1 MRRLWPDGVLV
12 AVCTLAQLTS
22 LRPGDAAAPGATAGG
37 LALVAAVAAGLALW
51 WRRRA
56 PLTVVGGAATAYV
69 VQAAAVG
76 PVAPVTVAAG
86 CYAAARFG
94 PVLWGPVAG
103 LLAVAVV
110 AVCVVLVG
118 AAGLAATYAV
128 VLVLAVLA
136 GVLVVARR
144 ARLEA
149 MTLSAVVAERLRIA
163 RDLHDVVGHGMG
175 AITVQAGAGRMALQ
189 AGAEAEVGRALL
201 SIERAGRSVL
211 REVRWLVG
219 VLRERPEQV
228 TAADVVGLADAARSA
243 GFVVDARFDERLG
256 AVPPQVVEVLYRIV
270 QEALTNAFRHSGSDA
285 AQVAVAVSD
294 QLVVT
299 VLDAGVG
306 APAPDGHGL
315 LGMRERVAAA
325 GGTLCAG
332 PRPDGPGWQV
342 RASLPIRAGRDGGRL
357 ARADHR
363 RRLVR

>member
-56 PLTVVGGAATAYV
+56 PLAVVGGAATAYV

-118 AAGLAATYAV
+118 AAGLATTYAV

-175 AITVQAGAGRMALQ
+175 AITVQAGAARLGLGGGATADAIGSLQ
-189 AGAEAEVGRALL
+189 A
-201 SIERAGRSVL
+201 IEDAGRGVL

-219 VLRERPEQV
+219 LLRE
-228 TAADVVGLADAARSA
+228 
-243 GFVVDARFDERLG
+243 
-256 AVPPQVVEVLYRIV
+256 
-270 QEALTNAFRHSGSDA
+270 
-285 AQVAVAVSD
+285 
-294 QLVVT
+294 
-299 VLDAGVG
+299 
-306 APAPDGHGL
+306 
-315 LGMRERVAAA
+315 
-325 GGTLCAG
+325 
-332 PRPDGPGWQV
+332 
-342 RASLPIRAGRDGGRL
+342 DGGHPTTEDV
-357 ARADHR
+357 AD
-363 RRLVR
+363 LVRNA